1 MQMDILLAYFQT
13 ICIVLMGCGAVQFLS
28 MTKNSDHH
36 NLTFHS
42 SCNVLYHP
50 STSLITPLIWFSFIH
65 IHSFPKPQIPSSI
78 FSHITQN
85 PIISHI
91 SLHKNTKWRSD
102 NLCAKRDTKQQGVVF
117 FLSFLQYCLTLSFYG
132 LASLAYLYIVQ
143 LFFRVFFWY
152 NILLFDLFYYYF
164 FLWWWHCD
172 RCSWK
177 AKLDILDSLF
187 QCIELL
193 FNFLSFL
200 PSFLPLYLMCFFN
213 TQV

>member
-1 MQMDILLAYFQT
+1 
-13 ICIVLMGCGAVQFLS
+13 
-28 MTKNSDHH
+28 
-36 NLTFHS
+36 
-42 SCNVLYHP
+42 
-50 STSLITPLIWFSFIH
+50 
-65 IHSFPKPQIPSSI
+65 
-78 FSHITQN
+78 
-85 PIISHI
+85 
-91 SLHKNTKWRSD
+91 
-102 NLCAKRDTKQQGVVF
+102 LCAKRDTKQQGVVF

-143 LFFRVFFWY
+143 LFFLVFFWY
-152 NILLFDLFYYYF
+152 NILLFDFIFYFFF

-213 TQV
+213 TQVLISKFYLFNL